1 MQTWI
6 PVVSSSLYFWKSV
19 FGLRADSILKSEGDF
34 ISNWKFPDCVH
45 FSGAWARQAVI
56 ETIAVVYELT
66 KKTQEK
72 LFADWAQ
79 LYKVFF
85 VQNEEPASA
94 WIFGNSSVRIGTQGF
109 FCPNLKTFVTSFF
122 LTRLTA
128 PGSPSGFLCA
138 LVLIWPFYR
147 RVRYSVGRSTLS
159 CYHGVHGQRWRAF
172 SDTILF
178 LAKSIG
184 TLI

>member
-1 MQTWI
+1 M
-6 PVVSSSLYFWKSV
+6 LYCSWVFCWTEILLTYRNSV
-19 FGLRADSILKSEGDF
+19 DMRICHL
-34 ISNWKFPDCVH
+34 
-45 FSGAWARQAVI
+45 QAN
-56 ETIAVVYELT
+56 EP
-66 KKTQEK
+66 
-72 LFADWAQ
+72 
-79 LYKVFF
+79 YKVHYFYRAPLLMF
-85 VQNEEPASA
+85 AY
-94 WIFGNSSVRIGTQGF
+94 WIGEHQQGSMISDLYESRHPSSVRIGTQGL
-109 FCPNLKTFVTSFF
+109 FCPYLKTFVTSFF

-147 RVRYSVGRSTLS
+147 RVRYSVGRSMLS